1 MKTTGFWI
9 VALFIFCLGA
19 GPGHSQVVDCVVAEV
34 NGKAMT
40 LTDIRILKE
49 FAVLPDTWSA
59 TLPETLRQ
67 ALDEAIDRRVVI
79 DLVREDI
86 EVSAEETDEVLARLK
101 RRVGAGQWQAM
112 LAQFGLPEE
121 DLRPY
126 VEDLIRYVKTID
138 LRFGPKV
145 EIDPQASER
154 FYEEVYAPSQRESG
168 REPKPFSEAQAE
180 IEVWIRSLKSREL
193 AAVWVRALRGQADI
207 RIHEACLEQAK

>member
-1 MKTTGFWI
+1 MRRIVSLI
-9 VALFIFCLGA
+9 VASLIFCLGS

-49 FAVLPDTWSA
+49 FAVLPDAWGA

-86 EVSAEETDEVLARLK
+86 EVSAEETDDVLARLK
-101 RRVGAGQWQAM
+101 RRVGAGPWQAM
-112 LAQFGLPEE
+112 LARFGLPEE
-121 DLRPY
+121 GLRPY

-180 IEVWIRSLKSREL
+180 IEVWIRSQKSREL
-193 AAVWVRALRGQADI
+193 AAVWVRSLRGQADI
-207 RIHEACLEQAK
+207 RIHESCLEQAK